1 MSVIDSFRTSLAR
14 WIAPE
19 ARAMPQQVADALT
32 VRSSSGVAVTE
43 STALTA
49 SAVFAAIRVIA
60 ETIGQI
66 QWEIYEQ
73 QGEAEVEVDDH
84 PLARLLDEEP
94 NPEMTAF
101 SWRIAMLTAYYLH
114 GNMVAEIERNG
125 GGQPVSLWP
134 IHPSRVHVRRD
145 PAGTMF
151 YAVTDPDGLNPV
163 RIEAAD
169 MYHVP
174 LLASDGIVGAGLVQ
188 RARNTFGLTLGMEE
202 YSGSSF
208 ANGARPAGL
217 LKHPGKLTPDA
228 RSNIRAEW
236 EALHRGADK
245 AGRTA
250 VLQEGMEFQPMQMS
264 AVDAQLLEQRQFQI
278 AEIARWFNIPPHL
291 LRDLSRATFG
301 NIEHQGIEYQTYTIR
316 PLCRAMEQEAQRK
329 LVRPADRATIHTE
342 LDLDDLQLIDRKSRF
357 DAYAVARQNG
367 WMSANEIRDEEGMN
381 PIQGPEGDAYL
392 INGNMIP
399 LNLAM
404 AGGVASLTATP
415 APAVGEPSVAVP
427 EEGRAVAVGNSEMGL
442 ALTSILEGELSR
454 LLTKERNAAT
464 RAAGKPSEFLRWLDD
479 FYADHAGILEA
490 AIGPTL
496 RAIGLH
502 LGRAIDPA
510 AIVRRHVEQS
520 RQALLTASEVSV
532 DRFSESVET
541 CVRSWDSS
549 RAAVFAQGVIS
560 G

>member
-1 MSVIDSFRTSLAR
+1 
-14 WIAPE
+14 
-19 ARAMPQQVADALT
+19 MPQQVADALT
-32 VRSSSGVAVTE
+32 VRSTAGTAVTE
-43 STALTA
+43 ATALTA
-49 SAVFAAIRVIA
+49 SAVFAAIRVIS
-60 ETIGQI
+60 ETIAQI
-66 QWEIYEQ
+66 QWEIYQ
-73 QGEAEVEVDDH
+73 KTGEAEVEIDDH

-101 SWRIAMLTAYYLH
+101 SWRIAMLTSYYLH
-114 GNMVAEIERNG
+114 GNMLAEIERNA
-125 GGQPVSLWP
+125 GGQPVNLWW
-134 IHPSRVHVRRD
+134 IHPSRVHVSRD
-145 PAGTMF
+145 PLGTMF
-151 YAVTDPDGLNPV
+151 YQVTDPDGLNPV
-163 RIEAAD
+163 RVEAAN

-174 LLASDGIVGAGLVQ
+174 LLASDGVTGRGLVQ
-188 RARNTFGLTLGMEE
+188 RARNSFGLTLGMEE

-217 LKHPGKLTPDA
+217 LRHPGKLTADA
-228 RSNIRAEW
+228 RANIRAEW

-264 AVDAQLLEQRQFQI
+264 AADSQLLEQRQFQI

-316 PLCRAMEQEAQRK
+316 PICRAMEQEAQRK
-329 LVRPADRATIHTE
+329 LVRPADRSTIHTE

-404 AGGVASLTATP
+404 AGGVAALKIATTP
-415 APAVGEPSVAVP
+415 EPVIGEPSVAIP
-427 EEGRAVAVGNSEMGL
+427 EEPDDSPDDSPDEDMSRALV
-442 ALTSILEGELSR
+442 SILEGTLSR
-454 LLTKERNAAT
+454 VLTKERNAAT
-464 RAAGKPSEFLRWLDD
+464 KAAKEPSKFLRWLDE
-479 FYADHAGILEA
+479 FYSHHSVTFEA
-490 AIGPTL
+490 EIGPTL
-496 RAIGLH
+496 RAIALH
-502 LGRAIDPA
+502 TRRLIDPA
-510 AIVRRHVEQS
+510 EVVHQHVEQS
-520 RQALLTASEVSV
+520 RQALLTAAEVSV
-532 DRFSESVET
+532 ERFGESVET

-549 RAAVFAQGVIS
+549 RAAAFAQGVLR